1 MTDTAT
7 DTRRLG
13 RGFILTAW
21 IALLI
26 LLTLLAQYGL
36 NDAHN
41 PNRHLTVTPGADGLR
56 EVKLVRNR
64 YGHYLTP
71 GEINGRPALFMLDT
85 GATEVVIP
93 AALET
98 TLGLT
103 RGRPSQAR
111 TANGAIT
118 VYRTTLDTLRI
129 GPLTLHNVRAS
140 LNPNMRANDEILLG
154 MSALKHLE
162 LIARDGLLTLRQPAA
177 R

>member
-1 MTDTAT
+1 MNNTAN
-7 DTRRLG
+7 TRRLG
-13 RGFILTAW
+13 RGFILSAW

-26 LLTLLAQYGL
+26 LLALLAQYGL
-36 NDAHN
+36 DDARN

-56 EVKLVRNR
+56 EVKLARNR
-64 YGHYLTP
+64 YGHYLAP

-93 AALET
+93 ATLAAA
-98 TLGLT
+98 LGLA
-103 RGRPSQAR
+103 RGQPSQAR
-111 TANGAIT
+111 TANGTIT

-140 LNPNMRANDEILLG
+140 LNPRMRADDDILLG

-162 LIARDGLLTLRQPAA
+162 LSARDGLLTLRQPAA